1 MVNQNWAWFGKISRA
16 LTRALS
22 STLLVQILDTP
33 LSMSSNN
40 VGVQARI
47 REVCP
52 LALYTH
58 CHSHQLNLC
67 VIKACSIPNIRNA
80 NGVISEIA
88 KYFNYS
94 PNRQHFFKHVIDSVT
109 PAEKRVKLKDLCRTR
124 WVERIK

>member
-1 MVNQNWAWFGKISRA
+1 
-16 LTRALS
+16 
-22 STLLVQILDTP
+22 
-33 LSMSSNN
+33 MSSNN

-94 PNRQHFFKHVIDSVT
+94 PKRQHFFEHVIDSVT

-124 WVERIK
+124 WVERIDSYLIFMTCIFHSSK